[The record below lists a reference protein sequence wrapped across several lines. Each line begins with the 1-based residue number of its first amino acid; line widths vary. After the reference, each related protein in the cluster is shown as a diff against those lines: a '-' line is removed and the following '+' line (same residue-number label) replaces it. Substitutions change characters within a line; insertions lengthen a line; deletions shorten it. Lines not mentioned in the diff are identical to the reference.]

1 MPRSLRP
8 FWLALLALVM
18 IPLAAAASDAYQER
32 GYWEFG
38 SWRVSVEQYDTGE
51 DLRVTCTAMTG
62 GDGDMSAV
70 LSVSNGDAGP
80 PDYFPELIINDHAVR
95 HHTTVLKQD
104 APVYVWFDDEDVY
117 DGAITQYTDAD
128 GFDHAELRFPQ
139 NISQWLLLA
148 MKRNGQMDV
157 VMNGRALHSFYLN
170 GFTAS
175 YLKMM
180 DECGFTGAGVLD
192 RK

>member
-1 MPRSLRP
+1 MHIPLRTVLI
-8 FWLALLALVM
+8 FAFYAALLPTTLF
-18 IPLAAAASDAYQER
+18 AAD

-80 PDYFPELIINDHAVR
+80 PDYFSELIINDHAIR

-157 VMNGRALHSFYLN
+157 VMNGRAIHSFFLN

-180 DECGFTGAGVLD
+180 DECGFTGTGVVD
-192 RK
+192 RD

>member
-1 MPRSLRP
+1 MKVHFMLTPLRA
-8 FWLALLALVM
+8 FLLAMSAVILAP
-18 IPLAAAASDAYQER
+18 IPSQAAG

-38 SWRVSVEQYDTGE
+38 SWRVFVDEVDTGE
-51 DLRVTCTAMTG
+51 DLRRTCTAMTG

-80 PDYFPELIINDHAVR
+80 PYYFPELIINDNAIR

-117 DGAITQYTDAD
+117 DGAITQYVDVD
-128 GFDHAELRFPQ
+128 GFQHAELRFPQ
-139 NISQWLLLA
+139 TISQWLLLA
-148 MKRNGQMDV
+148 MKRNSQMDV
-157 VMNGRALHSFYLN
+157 VMNGRATHSFFLD

-192 RK
+192 QK